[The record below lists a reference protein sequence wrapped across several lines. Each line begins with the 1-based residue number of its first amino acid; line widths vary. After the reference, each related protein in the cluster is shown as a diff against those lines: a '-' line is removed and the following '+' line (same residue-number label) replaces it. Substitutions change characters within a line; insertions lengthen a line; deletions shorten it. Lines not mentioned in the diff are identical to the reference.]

1 MIAMRASALGMDGE
15 LSPLRRRL
23 LVLAAAPLAS
33 ALALTGCA
41 GAPEKVVVTVTV
53 APTPA
58 PVASAKPT
66 PTPAPTPVASTAAPA
81 PVVPDPTITPNA
93 PAEPIP
99 EGPAHD
105 LGSAPSAMGPTT
117 SDGDGNLLTY
127 TVVAGD
133 AFFDIAQRFDVPQQQ
148 LLRMNPSIH
157 DLGQS
162 IYIGQIVNLDWT
174 TTR

>member
-1 MIAMRASALGMDGE
+1 M
-15 LSPLRRRL
+15 SPLRRRL
-23 LVLAAAPLAS
+23 LVLAAAPLTS

-53 APTPA
+53 APTPT
-58 PVASAKPT
+58 PFASPKPT
-66 PTPAPTPVASTAAPA
+66 ATPTPVASAPAPA

-105 LGSAPSAMGPTT
+105 LGPAPSAMGPTT

-157 DLGQS
+157 DLGQN